1 MKILILNKCLM
12 MGGIEKVLLTTLKNL
27 SELYD
32 NIDLL
37 IKDDYKE
44 QNLFLDE
51 IPKNI
56 KIHFLFEAYNGKN
69 RIKKEIKRGI
79 KRFFYPI
86 KLKKYLKNKK
96 YDLIIDFSYNLFNY
110 KMKFDIP
117 VIGWAHFGA
126 ISHENNNI
134 SRDIKGGQKY
144 KKYDKIIAICEEMKD
159 EFINQI
165 GIPTEKVEMIY
176 NAIDIENIK
185 KKSESQYRE
194 LEKYLKEDYI
204 LHVSR
209 IAPQKQ
215 PEELIEVYRELKNK
229 GIKEKLYY
237 VGNGKSYPIV
247 QQQINKYNLEN
258 DVILLGQLS
267 NPYPFF
273 KNAKLFLHT
282 AKHEGLPTVLIESMA
297 LGTIVSAYNC
307 PTGVKELLG
316 EHDNYGILSPLNDR
330 ETMVKKTF
338 DLLNNEKKY
347 NEYKS
352 KIEQRVEEFT
362 LERNKEKLKELI
374 EKIVKINKTERI

>member
-12 MGGIEKVLLTTLKNL
+12 MGGIEKVLLETLKNL

-32 NIDLL
+32 EIDLVL
-37 IKDDYKE
+37 KDDYKE

-51 IPKNI
+51 IPKNV
-56 KIHFLFEAYNGKN
+56 KIYFLFEAYGGKN

-86 KLKKYLKNKK
+86 KLKKFLKNKK
-96 YDLIIDFSYNLFNY
+96 YDVIIDFSYNLFNY

-134 SRDIKGGQKY
+134 EKDIREGQKY
-144 KKYDKIIAICEEMKD
+144 KKYDKIIAICEEMRD
-159 EFINQI
+159 EFVNEL
-165 GIPTEKVEMIY
+165 GIETNKVEMIY
-176 NAIDIENIK
+176 NAIDIEKIK
-185 KKSESQYRE
+185 KKAEEKNKE

-204 LHVSR
+204 LQVSR
-209 IAPQKQ
+209 MVPQKQ
-215 PEELIEVYRELKNK
+215 PEELIEVYRELKK
-229 GIKEKLYY
+229 RGIKEKLYY
-237 VGNGKSYPIV
+237 IGNGKSYSEV
-247 QQQINKYNLEN
+247 QEKIKKYNLED
-258 DVILLGQLS
+258 DVILLGQQL

-282 AKHEGLPTVLIESMA
+282 AKHEGIPTVLIESMA
-297 LGTIVSAYNC
+297 LDTVVSAYSC

-316 EHDNYGILSPLNDR
+316 ENDEYGALSPLNDR
-330 ETMVKKTF
+330 KTMVEKTF
-338 DLLNNEKKY
+338 ELLNNEKKY

-352 KIEQRVEEFT
+352 KIEERVKDFT
-362 LERNKEKLKELI
+362 MEKNKAKLKELI
-374 EKIVKINKTERI
+374 EKVVKNK

>member
-12 MGGIEKVLLTTLKNL
+12 MGGIEKVLLETLKNL

-32 NIDLL
+32 DIDLVL
-37 IKDDYKE
+37 KDDYKE

-51 IPKNI
+51 IPKNV
-56 KIHFLFEAYNGKN
+56 KIHFLFEAYSGKN

-86 KLKKYLKNKK
+86 KLKKFLKNKN
-96 YDLIIDFSYNLFNY
+96 YDVIIDFSYNLFNY

-126 ISHENNNI
+126 ISHEDNNI
-134 SRDIKGGQKY
+134 EKDIREGQKY
-144 KKYDKIIAICEEMKD
+144 KKYDKIIAICEEMRD
-159 EFINQI
+159 EFVNEL
-165 GIPTEKVEMIY
+165 GIETNKVEMIY
-176 NAIDIENIK
+176 NAIDIEKIK
-185 KKSESQYRE
+185 KKAEEKNVE

-204 LHVSR
+204 LQVSR
-209 IAPQKQ
+209 MVPQKQ
-215 PEELIEVYRELKNK
+215 PEELIEVYRELKKK

-237 VGNGKSYPIV
+237 VGNGKSYSEV
-247 QQQINKYNLEN
+247 QEKIKKYNLED
-258 DVILLGQLS
+258 DVILLGQQL

-282 AKHEGLPTVLIESMA
+282 AKHEGIPTVLIESMA
-297 LGTIVSAYNC
+297 LDTVVSAYSC

-316 EHDNYGILSPLNDR
+316 ENDEYGALSPLNDR
-330 ETMVKKTF
+330 KTMVEKTF
-338 DLLNNEKKY
+338 ELLNNEKKY

-352 KIEQRVEEFT
+352 KIEERVEDFT
-362 LERNKEKLKELI
+362 MEKNKARLKELI
-374 EKIVKINKTERI
+374 EKVVKNK